1 MKWYIDKGVLI
12 CKEKKAAIPF
22 EVEDGATEIIVPEG
36 VNALG
41 TSVFRDCD
49 HLTSVIL
56 PEGLSEIGTYA
67 FYNCRQ
73 LSSISLPG
81 SLKKIGV
88 CAFYGCTNLAQIALP
103 DKVREIGARA
113 FARTGLAGIAIP
125 DSVRLMGERVFGDCL
140 CLTSFTVPNDKVK
153 IEQHAFDNAG
163 LKHLY
168 IAHPQ
173 TNVIKEWRLGDEVMI
188 HTDEIAAVPMN
199 RRSLARLAYVMD
211 RKDLTTPVGKDA
223 ARYVSSNASKYLMR
237 IMEEPQLLHALLDAK
252 LISARDIDAFQDA
265 ARKAGNVE
273 LIAALLDYH
282 AKVLT
287 MSAVVKARA
296 EKTEKQVKE
305 IETALERAA
314 ARANKQDL
322 KGLVFVVSG
331 ELYEVCLIRPILKAL
346 LQHCGARL
354 ETAVTVKTDYLVKG
368 WCCDSDKEA
377 QAISLGVDVISEEQF
392 RDMLYEQKDGVDFS
406 KDGQVLVKA
415 RRDKIGS
422 RYTVPKGVT
431 TIADRAF
438 FYHSQLVRIT
448 IPESVTKIGPDT
460 FYRCPKNLVIHAPVG
475 SYAEKYAQK
484 HKIRLRRLSGRP
496 QTRKEE

>member
-1 MKWYIDKGVLI
+1 MKWYIDNGVLI

-36 VNALG
+36 VKVLG
-41 TSVFRDCD
+41 ASAFRGCNHLISV
-49 HLTSVIL
+49 TL

-81 SLKKIGV
+81 SLKKIGA

-113 FARTGLAGIAIP
+113 FARTGLAEIAIP

-140 CLTSFTVPNDKVK
+140 RLTSFTVPNDKVK

-168 IAHPQ
+168 IVHPKPE
-173 TNVIKEWRLGDEVMI
+173 VVKEWRLGDEVMI

-211 RKDLTTPVGKDA
+211 KKDLTTPAGRDA
-223 ARYVSSNASKYLMR
+223 ARYVSSSAAKHIAR

-252 LISARDIDAFQDA
+252 LISAGDIDAFQDA

-273 LIAALLDYH
+273 LIAVLLDYH

-287 MSAVVKARA
+287 MDAVDKARA
-296 EKTEKQVKE
+296 EKAGKQEKE
-305 IETALERAA
+305 LETVLERAA
-314 ARANKQDL
+314 ARADKQDL

-331 ELYEVCLIRPILKAL
+331 ELHEVRLIRPILKAL

-354 ETAVTVKTDYLVKG
+354 ETAVTMKTDYLVKG
-368 WCCDSDKEA
+368 WCYDPDKEM
-377 QAISLGVDVISEEQF
+377 QAASLGVDVISEEQF
-392 RDMLYEQKDGVDFS
+392 RDMLYQEKDGVDFS
-406 KDGQVLVKA
+406 KDGQVLVRA
-415 RRDKIGS
+415 RSDKIGS
-422 RYTVPKGVT
+422 GYTVPKGVT

-460 FYRCPKNLVIHAPVG
+460 FYRCSGDLVIHAPAG
-475 SYAEKYAQK
+475 SYAEKYAKK
-484 HKIRLRRLSGRP
+484 HEIRLRRLAGRS
-496 QTRKEE
+496 QKQKEE